1 MLRFLMRLLFG
12 MPVYEHQLVT
22 GSSFVSIDEAAAEAQ
37 RKVVALAAAGWKAVS
52 TGCGGRA
59 AGGSAAEGAIGT
71 ATEAIAVSADVQ
83 VVDVVVLLRRPA

>member
-37 RKVVALAAAGWKAVS
+37 RKVVALAEAGWKAVS

>member
-12 MPVYEHQLVT
+12 LPVYEHQIVT
-22 GSSFVSIDEAAAEAQ
+22 GSSFVSVDEAAAEAQ

-59 AGGSAAEGAIGT
+59 AGGSATGGTIGA

-83 VVDVVVLLRRPA
+83 VIDVVVLLRRPA